1 MLHFKQWHEDT
12 IFYREMQPYFGQCDR
27 FQRLNLAELLLAT
40 SDSAVEDYYQRGMG
54 YQVLKDNNFAILVSR
69 VSLRIHSHPKANQ
82 PFRVKTWEEAPAG
95 LQLTRRYELFDM
107 NDKHLLSGSSTW
119 VLVNLKNRRIMR
131 PSDFTLREAP
141 TFTTEFCGL
150 PCGKITA
157 KENMTVVD
165 ERTIHFSDIDANGH
179 MSNARYGAY
188 IMDCLPLEFQQKDIK
203 DFRIN
208 YAHEAKEGDRLQLL
222 ADFSNPELVHVS
234 GITAEGTCFESEL
247 YY

>member
-1 MLHFKQWHEDT
+1 
-12 IFYREMQPYFGQCDR
+12 
-27 FQRLNLAELLLAT
+27 
-40 SDSAVEDYYQRGMG
+40 
-54 YQVLKDNNFAILVSR
+54 
-69 VSLRIHSHPKANQ
+69 
-82 PFRVKTWEEAPAG
+82 
-95 LQLTRRYELFDM
+95 
-107 NDKHLLSGSSTW
+107 
-119 VLVNLKNRRIMR
+119 MR

-188 IMDCLPLEFQQKDIK
+188 IMDCLPPEFQQKDIK

-234 GITAEGTCFESEL
+234 GITPEGTCFESEL